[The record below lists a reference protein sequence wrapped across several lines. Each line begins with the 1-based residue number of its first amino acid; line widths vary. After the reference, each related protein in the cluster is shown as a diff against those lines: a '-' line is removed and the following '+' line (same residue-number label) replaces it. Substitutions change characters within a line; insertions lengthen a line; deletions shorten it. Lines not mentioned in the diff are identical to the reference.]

1 MGLKGLLDRNEEPS
15 DIESERDALRRQRA
29 EAAAELETLKRTVS
43 ERVVA
48 VQQRERELAEA
59 LTRVEKREEKLAAAE
74 AKGSRLDSV
83 RLKLAEAKE
92 TRGSLDAR
100 RAELEL
106 REAAVA
112 AREQALAAQG
122 QDEPL
127 PQPAPKARERRPPRS
142 STSGR
147 HLTERETA
155 LAERLR
161 SR

>member
-74 AKGSRLDSV
+74 ARGSRLDSV
-83 RLKLAEAKE
+83 PPEA
-92 TRGSLDAR
+92 RGSEGDPWRAGRSPGGAR
-100 RAELEL
+100 TARGGGG
-106 REAAVA
+106 RTRAAV
-112 AREQALAAQG
+112 AAQG

-127 PQPAPKARERRPPRS
+127 PQPAPTAQSVAAEQPETTSPNVKPPLPSVRPR
-142 STSGR
+142 
-147 HLTERETA
+147 
-155 LAERLR
+155 
-161 SR
+161 